1 MQWLE
6 VTVESPFIQA
16 GWTIVVLLG
25 LYSFYCHWEARRVE
39 LAAAFRHRTAGR
51 PQGDSGDAPRYRA
64 RCWWSLLACTAL
76 AGGAIAGS
84 I

>member
-1 MQWLE
+1 MDIPL
-6 VTVESPFIQA
+6 IQS

-25 LYSFYCHWEARRVE
+25 LYGFYCHWEAGRVE
-39 LAAAFRHRTAGR
+39 LAAAFRHRDGAHPHAVSR
-51 PQGDSGDAPRYRA
+51 DAPRYRA
-64 RCWWSLLACTAL
+64 RCWWSLLACAVL